1 MNSPPGMDPE
11 ATYKFV
17 DIIEVPTDEIEDQEE
32 KNSSEND
39 DDLMA
44 SVNDANWPDPIP
56 VNGPNSNL
64 NMGGLLESVNSMLPK
79 KWLDPEKNS
88 AYSREFGTYIGRFQP
103 RAHGIS
109 GMVSRSSLLDNAP
122 NYLVFGCVIQKKIRT
137 LFNSKNC
144 PVCKCALDYVERGG
158 GHDIY
163 SPSRI
168 EVCTK
173 GTMIKSLSDTNSG

>member
-17 DIIEVPTDEIEDQEE
+17 DIIEVPTDEIEEE
-32 KNSSEND
+32 TTEND
-39 DDLMA
+39 DIMA

-64 NMGGLLESVNSMLPK
+64 NMGGLLDSVNSMSIPK

-109 GMVSRSSLLDNAP
+109 GMVRTHI
-122 NYLVFGCVIQKKIRT
+122 YLPK
-137 LFNSKNC
+137 
-144 PVCKCALDYVERGG
+144 ALIV
-158 GHDIY
+158 
-163 SPSRI
+163 
-168 EVCTK
+168 
-173 GTMIKSLSDTNSG
+173 